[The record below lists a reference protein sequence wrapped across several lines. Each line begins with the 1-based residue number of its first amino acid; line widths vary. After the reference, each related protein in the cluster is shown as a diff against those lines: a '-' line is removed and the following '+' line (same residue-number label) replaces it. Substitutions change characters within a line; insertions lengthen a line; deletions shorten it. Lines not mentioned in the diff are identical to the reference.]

1 MWRAHLALVDGGRAV
16 TEVRVDDLVL
26 SDLTLGEL
34 ARLYRR
40 LAAHIANDAPTS
52 YTNDGLFVATCKLS
66 EAAAAKLHAASYI
79 RGTRKR
85 SPEPT
90 PRRRR
95 WPSR

>member
-1 MWRAHLALVDGGRAV
+1 MWRAHLAMGVGGRAV

-40 LAAHIANDAPTS
+40 LADHIASDEATS
-52 YTNDGLFVATCKLS
+52 FTDDGLFVATSKLS
-66 EAAAAKLHAASYI
+66 EAAAAKVLAASYI
-79 RGTRKR
+79 RGTRKG
-85 SPEPT
+85 SPEAT

-95 WPSR
+95 CRSR